1 MNILNSVKNVGP
13 LAVAASAVMLGSLS
27 AQEITE
33 DLIFI
38 GGDFGGGNAEIPAS
52 LSNASIHSSASAPV
66 RKVTPTPSV
75 NTQSSIS
82 NSRKKPAASRRV
94 VRRSPRKKQPTSSQA
109 KPLSKKVAKTPVNLD
124 TGKGPLKSDSPQAL
138 KWWAEAGYQSDY
150 VYHGLSQIKS
160 AVVGDPG
167 AVGMFYAGGG
177 FTWTGFAAGVKFVQS
192 DVSDLTPQFDPST
205 TTSKSYSE
213 FVLDLNYSYALLND
227 GWLDATVGYQGQFFE
242 EETFWNTDSQHK
254 YYAKLAVNRYSY
266 FRPSVAYYHFE
277 QGDALTTG
285 SNSPGQEQL
294 TGSQWI
300 FQIDGGVS
308 VYSSAKAEVALGY
321 YAQIGL
327 DDDYNVE
334 DGNGDW
340 LEYGL
345 ALPVSVSENLS
356 VIPNVHYTDS
366 LKGSDPQTW
375 WGMKVQYQF

>member
-1 MNILNSVKNVGP
+1 
-13 LAVAASAVMLGSLS
+13 MLGSLS
-27 AQEITE
+27 AQELTE

-52 LSNASIHSSASAPV
+52 LSNSSIHSSASAPV
-66 RKVTPTPSV
+66 RKVTPTPSA
-75 NTQSSIS
+75 SSQPSRS
-82 NSRKKPAASRRV
+82 NYRDKPAASRRAV
-94 VRRSPRKKQPTSSQA
+94 KRSPRKSRPTPSPA
-109 KPLSKKVAKTPVNLD
+109 KRLSKKVAKTQVNLD
-124 TGKGPLKSDSPQAL
+124 TAKGPVEIDNPQAL
-138 KWWAEAGYQSDY
+138 QWWAEAGYQSDY

-177 FTWTGFAAGVKFVQS
+177 FTWNGFAAGVKFVQS
-192 DVSDLTPQFDPST
+192 DVSDLTPQFDPSA

-213 FVLDLNYSYALLND
+213 FVLDLNYSYALLNE
-227 GWLDATVGYQGQFFE
+227 GWLDATVGYQGQFFQ

-254 YYAKLAVNRYSY
+254 YYAKLAVNHYSY
-266 FRPSVAYYHFE
+266 FRPSIAYYHFE
-277 QGDALTTG
+277 QGSALTTG
-285 SNSPGQEQL
+285 TNTPGLEQL

-308 VYSSAKAEVALGY
+308 VYSGSKADIALGY
-321 YAQIGL
+321 YAQLGV
-327 DDDYNVE
+327 DNDYNVE

-340 LEYGL
+340 VEYGL

-375 WGMKVQYQF
+375 WGVKFKYQF